1 MSRKDELIAQQQAK
15 IKSLQET
22 IDLQMVAVEEAQQ
35 ALNEVLEENRKL
47 QMKIKRMEHDQKS
60 NDS

>member
-15 IKSLQET
+15 NKSLQET
-22 IDLQMVAVEEAQQ
+22 IDLQMAAVEEAQQ